1 MLVPY
6 RQLASHAVKII
17 LTFNETVG
25 AGISVTLCLPL
36 QDLARP
42 LGSIDF
48 VHRS

>member
-1 MLVPY
+1 MLVPN
-6 RQLASHAVKII
+6 RQLASYAVKIM

-42 LGSIDF
+42 LRSIDF
-48 VHRS
+48 VHWS